1 MATLLDIG
9 LVEYFNVIFP
19 FLFIV
24 AVVYALLH
32 KTEVIGKSIT
42 FNAVVSVVIAFA
54 VIISENAVKLI
65 NFIIPWFAVVV
76 VFLVLLLL
84 VFQTMGLKEEKLP
97 DVVKDKTVYWT
108 LIGVAIVI
116 IIAGFA
122 NVFGQSAL
130 EAQESIGENTITT
143 PEGTTTPVFEQNIY
157 AILFHPKILGM
168 MVLFAIAIFAV
179 ALLSAGPDVPSK

>member
-1 MATLLDIG
+1 MATLIDIG
-9 LVEYFNVIFP
+9 LVQYFNVIFP

-32 KTEVIGKSIT
+32 KTKVIGDSVAI
-42 FNAVVSVVIAFA
+42 NAVVSVVAAFA
-54 VIISENAVKLI
+54 VILSDNAVKLI

-84 VFQTMGLKEEKLP
+84 VFHTMGLKEEKLP
-97 DVVKDKTVYWT
+97 EVIKDKTVYWA

-116 IIAGFA
+116 IIAGLA

-130 EAQESIGENTITT
+130 EAQESIGKTTVITSD
-143 PEGTTTPVFEQNIY
+143 GTSTPVFEQNIY

-179 ALLSAGPDVPSK
+179 VLLSAGPDK

>member
-9 LVEYFNVIFP
+9 LVQYFSVVFP

-32 KTEVIGKSIT
+32 KTKVVGDSVT
-42 FNAVVSVVIAFA
+42 FNAVISVVTAFA
-54 VIISENAVKLI
+54 VVLSDSAVKLI

-84 VFQTMGLKEEKLP
+84 VFQTMGLKEDQLP
-97 DVVKDKTVYWT
+97 NVVKDKTVYWT
-108 LIGVAIVI
+108 LIGIAFVI

-130 EAQESIGENTITT
+130 EAQQSVGETT
-143 PEGTTTPVFEQNIY
+143 VTTTDGVTTTTPAFEQNIY

-168 MVLFAIAIFAV
+168 MILFTIAIFAV
-179 ALLSAGPDVPSK
+179 ALLSAGPDK